1 MDFRKYITMDNKVF
15 VTGGVDQRVEE
26 NAKVS
31 YALMDKISKVEKD
44 AVLMGTRKKIVL
56 LKKGETKGK

>member
-1 MDFRKYITMDNKVF
+1 MQNAV
-15 VTGGVDQRVEE
+15 VEE

-31 YALMDKISKVEKD
+31 YAVMDKISKVEEN
-44 AVLMGTRKKIVL
+44 AELIGSRKKIVL